1 MTAQKSIET
10 TYCAVVT
17 ITGNNLQYLSD
28 NVADPSKFCSNPD
41 QSCQNIPEYFK
52 SAKLFYNF
60 MFLLKKKTDL
70 ILQKFTKTYLC
81 PFMRTSFNICSG
93 FIIINNSSLVK
104 TQSEHRFQWQHFW
117 VQIRLLV
124 KNKRRDF
131 SNVEDLRYFW
141 SDPDLALRND
151 RIRTSKRSDPVP
163 GPNLTYEFSEQMPQI
178 AFHFHTEN
186 K

>member
-52 SAKLFYNF
+52 SAKLFYKF

-93 FIIINNSSLVK
+93 FIIINNISVRTQVSVAALLGSNPSSCYEQETGFKQCWTPALFLVWSGFGFK
-104 TQSEHRFQWQHFW
+104 
-117 VQIRLLV
+117 
-124 KNKRRDF
+124 KR
-131 SNVEDLRYFW
+131 
-141 SDPDLALRND
+141 
-151 RIRTSKRSDPVP
+151 
-163 GPNLTYEFSEQMPQI
+163 
-178 AFHFHTEN
+178 
-186 K
+186 